1 MNYPV
6 WYLPSV
12 GGGTLIAIIS
22 IIHVFISHFAVGG
35 GLYLVYAERKG
46 LRENNRAILDF
57 TKRHAKFFMLA
68 TMVMGGIT
76 GVGIWFVISLVNPS
90 ATSLMIHTF
99 VFGWATEWVFFIVEI
114 VAIFVYFYCFDT
126 MDARTHQVVGWIYFI
141 AAWLS
146 LFIINGIIDFMLTPG
161 AWTVDGN
168 FWSGFFNPSFWPA
181 LFFRT
186 FVSLMLAGIYAFLT
200 TAFLKDPALK
210 QTMTKYS
217 AKWVLASF
225 LAALPCAYWYL
236 SNLPSN
242 AHSLVE
248 GVSPTIGMTL
258 RYGLY
263 SIMFLVAGTLILML
277 VRPSFHTKP
286 VTFMVVISA
295 FVLMGSFE
303 WTREASRRPFVINGV
318 MFSNSIYEKDLEKL
332 NREGFLRNARW
343 VSVRESRDN
352 NLMQAGSEIFRNQC
366 YACHTVGGINNNIAV
381 RTAFM
386 DYPALVNYIGR
397 IHEIRYFMP
406 PFAGTE
412 QEKKALA
419 YYIVSGIQGKPVS
432 MTEET
437 HEESGGKGKELFT
450 KHCTI
455 CHPQSLV
462 KERTAPWD
470 KKKIRWALDNLNRLQ
485 SAMPNFNG
493 TAKEKDLIAGYIFSL
508 KKEEQGEGGDEGKK
522 VFEENCSVCHSLR
535 GRENPLLPKI
545 AGWDLKRIRSAL
557 DMLEKLKGNMPPLQS
572 SGKDKDELAE
582 FLFESGQG
590 GGQ

>member
-6 WYLPSV
+6 WYLPAV
-12 GGGTLIAIIS
+12 GGGTLIALIAV
-22 IIHVFISHFAVGG
+22 IHVFISHFAVGG
-35 GLYLVYAERKG
+35 GLYLVCAERKG
-46 LRENNRAILDF
+46 LRENNRGILDF
-57 TKRHAKFFMLA
+57 TKKHAKFFMLT

-90 ATSLMIHTF
+90 VTSLMIHTF

-161 AWTVDGN
+161 AWTADGS
-168 FWSGFFNPSFWPA
+168 FWSGFFNPSSWPA

-186 FVSLMLAGIYAFLT
+186 FVSFMLAGTYAFIT

-210 QTMTKYS
+210 FTMTRYS
-217 AKWVLASF
+217 AKWVLGSL
-225 LAALPCAYWYL
+225 LAAIPSAYWYL
-236 SNLPSN
+236 SSLPSH

-248 GVSPTIGMTL
+248 SVSPTIRVTLQFGM
-258 RYGLY
+258 Y
-263 SIMFLVAGTLILML
+263 SVIFLLVGTLILML
-277 VRPSFHTKP
+277 VKPSLHTGP
-286 VTFMVVISA
+286 VSFLVLISA
-295 FVLMGSFE
+295 FLLMGSFE

-318 MFSNSIYEKDLEKL
+318 MFSNSIYEKDLEKI
-332 NREGFLRNARW
+332 NGEGFLHAARW
-343 VSVRESRDN
+343 VSVRDVREN
-352 NLMQAGSEIFRNQC
+352 NMLDAGREIFRNQC
-366 YACHTVGGINNNIAV
+366 YACHTIGGINNDIMA

-386 DYPALVNYIGR
+386 DYPSLLNYLGR

-419 YYIVSGIQGKPVS
+419 YYIIGGIQGKRVS
-432 MTEET
+432 MVEEA
-437 HEESGGKGKELFT
+437 HEKRGGKGKELFT
-450 KHCTI
+450 THCTI
-455 CHPQSLV
+455 CHPQRLV

-470 KKKIRWALDNLNRLQ
+470 RKKIRWALDNLNRLQ
-485 SAMPNFNG
+485 SAMPNYKG
-493 TAKEKDLIAGYIFSL
+493 TAEEKDLIAGYIFSL
-508 KKEEQGEGGDEGKK
+508 RNGEEEQTGDEGKE
-522 VFEENCSVCHSLR
+522 VFQEHCSMCHSLR
-535 GRENPLLPKI
+535 GGSNPLLPKI
-545 AGWDLKRIRSAL
+545 SGWDLKRIRSAL
-557 DMLEKLKGNMPPLQS
+557 DMLEKLKGGMPPLEA
-572 SGKDKDELAE
+572 SGEDKDALAD
-582 FLFESGQG
+582 FLAKSMQG